1 MYSNVLLPHTG
12 AKAKMKVK
20 LFVRHSLEELE
31 QELGEW
37 IEQQDIRICH
47 VAQSQCEK
55 QGRFVFVLSLFYQ
68 APVDSYEE

>member
-1 MYSNVLLPHTG
+1 
-12 AKAKMKVK
+12 MKVK

-37 IEQQDIRICH
+37 MEHQDIRICH

-68 APVDSYEE
+68 TPVGSYEE